1 MKNFRPAAYP
11 LMTVDPF
18 FSVWSC
24 ADNLYDDC
32 TRSWTELPNPILAG
46 IIVNGR
52 FYSMVATDVNF
63 GRNRKKIR
71 QTNVNISPLSTEYI
85 FENEFAKVKL
95 TFTTPLLLDRIDI
108 MTRPVSYVA
117 YDVEKKCDDKTDVE
131 FVFGIGAMCCVNN
144 ENQNVVFKKTDF
156 SLCCGNTVQNPL
168 SESGDRVLIDW
179 GYLHLCSKDAFV
191 TKACEIAPISMNCTY
206 NAFKDMP
213 YIAVKRNNKNG
224 VIAIAYDEINPIEYF
239 GKPIKELYTKYY
251 DNFGDMVKAAVSEY
265 DEIKKMC
272 DDFDKKL
279 TDEAGQLGEDYK
291 NILTIAY
298 RQAIAAHKLVEDENG
313 KLLFLSKECA
323 SNGCTGTLDVT
334 YPSMPLFLRYN
345 PELVS
350 AMLRP
355 IVKYAKTPEWTY
367 DFAPHDVGQYPLANG
382 QVYGKTLS
390 GLSYEKQMPVEE
402 SGNII
407 IGLCAIYKYSGKLPE
422 LYLENKELIKTWAD
436 YLVMNGYDPDNQ
448 LCTDDFAGHLNHNC
462 NLSLKAIM
470 ALGAYSVLSGDE
482 KYMEKAKEYAD
493 KWENDAKANHGA
505 TRLTFDDGD
514 GWSLKYNMVWDDIL
528 NLNIFSKELKQNE
541 VRYYSK
547 KMNRYGVPLD
557 SRADYTKID
566 WLMWSTKLTDD
577 KKYFDDVCR
586 SIINTINETEDRV
599 PLTDWYFTK
608 TARQVSFQNRTVV
621 GGLFINLLK

>member
-1 MKNFRPAAYP
+1 
-11 LMTVDPF
+11 
-18 FSVWSC
+18 
-24 ADNLYDDC
+24 
-32 TRSWTELPNPILAG
+32 
-46 IIVNGR
+46 
-52 FYSMVATDVNF
+52 
-63 GRNRKKIR
+63 
-71 QTNVNISPLSTEYI
+71 
-85 FENEFAKVKL
+85 
-95 TFTTPLLLDRIDI
+95 
-108 MTRPVSYVA
+108 
-117 YDVEKKCDDKTDVE
+117 
-131 FVFGIGAMCCVNN
+131 
-144 ENQNVVFKKTDF
+144 
-156 SLCCGNTVQNPL
+156 
-168 SESGDRVLIDW
+168 
-179 GYLHLCSKDAFV
+179 
-191 TKACEIAPISMNCTY
+191 
-206 NAFKDMP
+206 
-213 YIAVKRNNKNG
+213 
-224 VIAIAYDEINPIEYF
+224 
-239 GKPIKELYTKYY
+239 
-251 DNFGDMVKAAVSEY
+251 MVKAAVSEY

-323 SNGCTGTLDVT
+323 SNGCIGTLDVT

-482 KYMEKAKEYAD
+482 KYMEKAKEYAVKAD
-493 KWENDAKANHGA
+493 LILYVVDA
-505 TRLTFDDGD
+505 
-514 GWSLKYNMVWDDIL
+514 S
-528 NLNIFSKELKQNE
+528 
-541 VRYYSK
+541 
-547 KMNRYGVPLD
+547 VPLD
-557 SRADYTKID
+557 ES
-566 WLMWSTKLTDD
+566 D
-577 KKYFDDVCR
+577 KEILSVIENKKM
-586 SIINTINETEDRV
+586 IILLNKSDLNMVVKEDNIGQSAAKHLR
-599 PLTDWYFTK
+599 
-608 TARQVSFQNRTVV
+608 
-621 GGLFINLLK
+621 

>member
-1 MKNFRPAAYP
+1 
-11 LMTVDPF
+11 
-18 FSVWSC
+18 
-24 ADNLYDDC
+24 
-32 TRSWTELPNPILAG
+32 
-46 IIVNGR
+46 
-52 FYSMVATDVNF
+52 
-63 GRNRKKIR
+63 
-71 QTNVNISPLSTEYI
+71 
-85 FENEFAKVKL
+85 
-95 TFTTPLLLDRIDI
+95 
-108 MTRPVSYVA
+108 
-117 YDVEKKCDDKTDVE
+117 
-131 FVFGIGAMCCVNN
+131 
-144 ENQNVVFKKTDF
+144 
-156 SLCCGNTVQNPL
+156 
-168 SESGDRVLIDW
+168 
-179 GYLHLCSKDAFV
+179 
-191 TKACEIAPISMNCTY
+191 MNCTY

-323 SNGCTGTLDVT
+323 SNACIGTLDVT